1 VQFND
6 LAQFVLYVI
15 PGFVALEIYRHVYPV
30 KTRSD
35 FIVVTWSIVFGLMIS
50 FSLIWINE
58 NLFGSFFRFVPNELP
73 SIGFLLA
80 LLSCGIVL
88 GLIRV
93 LLRKLRTLIADTT
106 PFFQKLNPD
115 PQNVWYQV
123 NQAKEEYWAVVF
135 LDDESIYLG
144 YIKTFRSDP
153 DKSEQDFLLSHAS
166 RVDDHL
172 RVMYEVDGLGV
183 YLNTKNVKRIEYY
196 AGTTNS
202 ARNSKRKSSKL

>member
-1 VQFND
+1 MQFSD

-15 PGFVALEIYRHVYPV
+15 PGFIALEIYRYVYPV

-35 FIVVTWSIVFGLMIS
+35 FIIVTWSVVFGLLIS
-50 FSLIWINE
+50 FSLIWIND
-58 NLFGSFFRFVPNELP
+58 NLLDNFLQFVPNELP

-80 LLSCGIVL
+80 LLFCGILL
-88 GLIRV
+88 GLIRI
-93 LLRKLRTLIADTT
+93 LFRKLRTLIADAT
-106 PFFQKLNPD
+106 PFFQRLNPD

-144 YIKTFRSDP
+144 YIQSFRSDP
-153 DKSEQDFLLSHAS
+153 DELEQDFLLSHAS
-166 RVDDHL
+166 RIDDHL
-172 RVMYEVDGLGV
+172 RVLYEVDGLGV

-196 AGTTNS
+196 AGTTKS
-202 ARNSKRKSSKL
+202 AGSTKRKRSK